1 MLQLYKLHG
10 SINWR
15 SVEQSWTNPY
25 GIESRQEPVE
35 DTEASV
41 IYPTPTKHGN
51 ALAMPYAELFRRFAA
66 SVVRPQSVLITIG
79 YGFPDEHLNAI
90 IRQALAIPSFTLL
103 VVDPDPKS
111 GFVTALR
118 GRDVGVQGAGLLS
131 EEQALWTF
139 CEVPGIDPTNN
150 AAERAVRHAVI
161 MRKVQLG
168 TQSERGSRWVERIC
182 SVRETCRL
190 QSRSALDYLIEAAVA
205 AHDRGPAPSLVP
217 P

>member
-1 MLQLYKLHG
+1 MGLLE
-10 SINWR
+10 I
-15 SVEQSWTNPY
+15 
-25 GIESRQEPVE
+25 SRQVFAAHRAYLEGGH
-35 DTEASV
+35 DLDWLATELRPLRDRLHSLLEQG
-41 IYPTPTKHGN
+41 TRGHN
-51 ALAMPYAELFRRFAA
+51 RRERRFC
-66 SVVRPQSVLITIG
+66 
-79 YGFPDEHLNAI
+79 
-90 IRQALAIPSFTLL
+90 
-103 VVDPDPKS
+103 
-111 GFVTALR
+111 
-118 GRDVGVQGAGLLS
+118 AGLLA

-190 QSRSALDYLIEAAVA
+190 QGRSALDYLIEAAVA
-205 AHDRGPAPSLVP
+205 AHDRVPAPSLAP